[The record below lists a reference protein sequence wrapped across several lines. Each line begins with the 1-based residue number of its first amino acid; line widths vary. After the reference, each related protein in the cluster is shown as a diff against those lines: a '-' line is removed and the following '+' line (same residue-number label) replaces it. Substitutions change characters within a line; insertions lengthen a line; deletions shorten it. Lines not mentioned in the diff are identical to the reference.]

1 MVEATAPFP
10 SKRTEK
16 SSLSLIPIGLREAS
30 CDSPTFRAT
39 AVHFSDQVIVV
50 EKWLNTY
57 IKYVSKLMGDIT
69 KIEES
74 FNNLTLRSVPPPSI
88 TEAVI
93 DHDYTLL
100 ALNRYRESSKNWF
113 LQTISCMKRM
123 ESQIAEPIKA
133 FINGELRVFKEAR
146 RNLDQTQKIFDQM
159 LARYVGQSKTKA
171 PSALREDAFQ
181 VHETRK
187 AYLKGKIIT
196 ENKRNLKLIWI
207 AIFSFFGFLYFEI
220 KRSSENT
227 VSIFTEI
234 GAEIDRIRGWSKE
247 IESSEAVF
255 RRELHFARREIAEIT
270 VETSKPSR
278 EIEDYNVSTV
288 AFLGSKPPSKSDKKP
303 LEKEK
308 LMAEKQGWLFLRTL
322 TGKPARTS
330 WARRWFYVKA
340 GIFGWLAQGAYS
352 GAVEESGRIGVLLC
366 NVKPAVQEDRR
377 FCFEIKTKNQAVLLQ
392 AETQQNLMEWLEV
405 FERAKKTSLL
415 GNPDTSSLPDNIE
428 FEISSPLTFSSVT
441 KSIDG
446 HLTHTIDELTGHISD
461 RLNNSPIS
469 GTDVA
474 NSSKG
479 IIVDTN
485 LQRRSNTMKDEDEQV
500 RDQPS
505 KIMQRFDPIRKSGL
519 AYFEQPASSTIGN
532 LLSSSHNNFQ
542 SVMNQAE
549 LNIPTRSSFFSP
561 ETKKNSLAPTTL
573 ALAPASTSLSKKAIS
588 TNSERHTQLASD
600 FNSGIPSVI
609 VANFWG
615 SSNWG
620 YIDRLEKCHNLTY
633 SNATNDQDKLYS
645 QDDENCKPQTRVEKI
660 SELPLSFTNSPD
672 VVKENIVHESCSK
685 GDLEAVKSQNHT
697 ILENFPANYPSELMA
712 QDAQF
717 RILFPGVPKSDI
729 LLLVFRAIW
738 NHNEQ
743 QEFPGRVYVT
753 HRHIYF
759 YSHHLGLV
767 LITGVSMKHISDITA
782 APGKDCDF
790 IFLHIREDLKE
801 RTSRIALKIFLE
813 PFRLLQSRLS
823 YLIQNSQAD
832 ISDRF
837 EDILSTLV
845 KMEHKLNL
853 KTRPSLDSEEDTSKH
868 NQADNR
874 IEHNQ
879 KYQNSRNPI
888 QGERWPTSKIIKNEA
903 EKLQLPSHQVNYEPL
918 DIKLK
923 VAERQF
929 NISSKALFHVIFGDN
944 SDIFQKFY
952 YQRGAKDIV
961 QGPWFSLEDGRM
973 RREFHFQ
980 SSFSNLFQTQEIS
993 IADHQVIDIKEDH
1006 LRYVISYTNTFWH
1019 LPYHSDFYLIFK
1031 IVITYVEKSKCKLAL
1046 HTKVDWSEK
1055 PVLCKGLIERQALSD
1070 STFLAKLLTEEITDQ
1085 ARKLGPHSR
1094 TKKSLLMFG
1103 QVGQQSLT
1111 IKVDPRSYEHKLI
1124 INIKQQTIAM
1134 LLLQLIASHT
1144 QAAINLIL
1152 TYLFLGIKLIGS
1164 FTSAHG
1170 IILSFLFI
1178 SLLTN
1183 TLFTLRDASYWW
1195 SERKAI
1201 NFMTK
1206 IGVGPNQIVSK
1217 AIYIKDLDDALNLAP
1232 VKIPELTGK
1241 KCYNHFKWITNVT
1254 DLNLPHQLAGTVFLD
1269 VTTQSAA
1276 RRLLR
1281 IRQNLGSYR
1290 HSILVASRLINSIE
1304 KEILRAEWENWLLD
1318 ENIRCKRVSSLLRG
1332 DLANLSKVKRTDFLV
1347 NTLNMT
1353 NNEWYKNK
1361 KLDAL
1366 RKWKEAYC
1374 ESCAVELEFLTRGKG
1389 HKAFD

>member
-1 MVEATAPFP
+1 MVETTASLP

-57 IKYVSKLMGDIT
+57 IKYVYKLMGDLA

-74 FNNLTLRSVPPPSI
+74 MNNLILRSVPPPSI

-100 ALNRYRESSKNWF
+100 ALNRYRENSKNWIS
-113 LQTISCMKRM
+113 QTISCMKRM

-146 RNLDQTQKIFDQM
+146 RNLDQTQKMFDQM
-159 LARYVGQSKTKA
+159 LARYVASLDFCILV
-171 PSALREDAFQ
+171 PHFRFSID
-181 VHETRK
+181 
-187 AYLKGKIIT
+187 
-196 ENKRNLKLIWI
+196 KLLIRI
-207 AIFSFFGFLYFEI
+207 SFDHWRDI

-227 VSIFTEI
+227 VSIFSEI
-234 GAEIDRIRGWSKE
+234 GAEMDRIRGWSKK
-247 IESSEAVF
+247 IELSEAVF
-255 RRELHFARREIAEIT
+255 RRELHFARREISEIA

-278 EIEDYNVSTV
+278 EIEDYNISTV
-288 AFLGSKPPSKSDKKP
+288 AFLGSKPSFKSDKKS
-303 LEKEK
+303 LEKDK
-308 LMAEKQGWLFLRTL
+308 WMAEKQGWLFLRSI
-322 TGKPARTS
+322 TGKPARAS

-405 FERAKKTSLL
+405 FERAKKKSLL
-415 GNPDTSSLPDNIE
+415 GNPDTSSLPDSIE
-428 FEISSPLTFSSVT
+428 FEISAPLSFSSVT

-446 HLTHTIDELTGHISD
+446 HLAHTIDELTGHISD
-461 RLNNSPIS
+461 RLNYPPIS
-469 GTDVA
+469 GIDVTS
-474 NSSKG
+474 SSKE
-479 IIVDTN
+479 ITSDTN
-485 LQRRSNTMKDEDEQV
+485 LQRRSNTTRDEDEQG
-500 RDQPS
+500 RDQTS
-505 KIMQRFDPIRKSGL
+505 RIIQRLDPIRKSGL
-519 AYFEQPASSTIGN
+519 AYFEQPASSTIGS
-532 LLSSSHNNFQ
+532 L
-542 SVMNQAE
+542 NQAGS
-549 LNIPTRSSFFSP
+549 NMPIRSSFLSS

-588 TNSERHTQLASD
+588 TNSERHSQPASD
-600 FNSGIPSVI
+600 FDSGMSSVI

-620 YIDRLEKCHNLTY
+620 YIDRLEKGHNSTY
-633 SNATNDQDKLYS
+633 SNATNDQDKLHS
-645 QDDENCKPQTRVEKI
+645 QDDENYVTKK
-660 SELPLSFTNSPD
+660 
-672 VVKENIVHESCSK
+672 NIVQESSMK
-685 GDLEAVKSQNHT
+685 GDQEAVESQT
-697 ILENFPANYPSELMA
+697 QAILENFPANYPSELMA

-767 LITGVSMKHISDITA
+767 LITGVSMKYISDVTA

-790 IFLHIREDLKE
+790 IFLHTREDLKE
-801 RTSRIALKIFLE
+801 RTSRISLKIFLE

-823 YLIQNSQAD
+823 YLIQNSQAEIPD
-832 ISDRF
+832 KL

-845 KMEHKLNL
+845 KMEHKLKL
-853 KTRPSLDSEEDTSKH
+853 KTIPSWDSEEGTFWH
-868 NQADNR
+868 TQADNG

-879 KYQNSRNPI
+879 RFQNFRNSI
-888 QGERWPTSKIIKNEA
+888 HVERWPTSRIKKNDA
-903 EKLQLPSHQVNYEPL
+903 ENLHLPSQPVNYEPL
-918 DIKLK
+918 DIQLK

-929 NISSKALFHVIFGDN
+929 NISPKALFHVTFGDN
-944 SDIFQKFY
+944 SHIFQNFY
-952 YQRGAKDIV
+952 YQRGAKNIS
-961 QGPWFSLEDGRM
+961 QGAWLPIEEGRM
-973 RREFHFQ
+973 KREFHFQ
-980 SSFSNLFQTQEIS
+980 ISRSNLFQTQLIS
-993 IADHQVIDIKEDH
+993 IADHQVIDIKEDY
-1006 LRYVISYTNTFWH
+1006 LRYVISYTKKFWH
-1019 LPYHSDFYLIFK
+1019 LPYHSKFDLIFK
-1031 IVITYVEKSKCKLAL
+1031 IVITYVAKSKCKLAL

-1055 PVLCKGLIERQALSD
+1055 SVLCKGLIERQALSD
-1070 STFLAKLLTEEITDQ
+1070 SIFLAEQLIEQITEQ
-1085 ARKLGPHSR
+1085 ARKLGPHNR
-1094 TKKSLLMFG
+1094 TKKSLLIFG
-1103 QVGQQSLT
+1103 QVGQQSST
-1111 IKVDPRSYEHKLI
+1111 IKAHPKNHEPKFK
-1124 INIKQQTIAM
+1124 INIKQQTITM
-1134 LLLQLIASHT
+1134 LLLQLITSYV
-1144 QAAINLIL
+1144 QAAINLIF
-1152 TYLFLGIKLIGS
+1152 TYLLLAIKLIGS

-1170 IILSFLFI
+1170 AILSILFF
-1178 SLLTN
+1178 SLLIN
-1183 TLFTLRDASYWW
+1183 TFFTLRDTSYWW

-1206 IGVGPNQIVSK
+1206 IGVGPNKIVSK

-1232 VKIPELTGK
+1232 VKVSGLNGK
-1241 KCYNHFKWITNVT
+1241 KCYNHFKWITNIT
-1254 DLNLPHQLAGTVFLD
+1254 DLNLPHHLAGTLFLD

-1290 HSILVASRLINSIE
+1290 HGILVASRLINSIE

-1318 ENIRCKRVSSLLRG
+1318 ENIRCERVSLLLRE
-1332 DLANLSKVKRTDFLV
+1332 DLEDMSKIKRNDFLV

-1353 NNEWYKNK
+1353 NNEWHKNK

-1374 ESCAVELEFLTRGKG
+1374 ESCAIEQEFLKRGKG
-1389 HKAFD
+1389 HIVFD